1 MECAP
6 ADDEAEASE
15 PWKCINCLDCDQ
27 DFPASCEVHGDQHVA
42 FKCFFCCNIATFFCG
57 GKTHFCEQCHKHGWN
72 ATPMPKG
79 ECRPGCDGRHPDHG
93 TKKIHCLGCV
103 VCRSLGLN
111 FSTKSAQS
119 KQRLAYIKVKKGL
132 PVTAEEAALAAEQI
146 ELDRLEE
153 ERVAAEKRAEGV
165 RRLME
170 LQLSKADAETLL
182 DSHKGNIEAAVSERR
197 QVLQQQAEQRAREAA
212 RDAAVETLRSMGFK
226 NTLEQL
232 HSLLSSKNNNLEQ
245 VIEALFELQ
254 GQQAAEAALKVEAL
268 VALGWSEAEVQA
280 ALEQNGWDQQA
291 AEAALKVEALVALG
305 WSKAEV
311 QVALEQNGWDQQ
323 AAEIVLKTDKHWKQ
337 CDDDGF
343 SRRLAKKLKKRHFAC
358 IASRGA
364 PCTCKPVPC
373 VANPVSPKQRE
384 AGLEGHSLQEK
395 FSVWCGA
402 GRQLNQE
409 EFSGAFA
416 KPRKPNDFNLP
427 NKPMRFNEAKKLLY
441 AYYGVDV
448 EKKSEEEE
456 EASEVELHDGGGEF
470 VVARKKNMRSKK
482 APNQADASDSNA
494 CGWNSSEKS
503 GPQDGD
509 IEIPYIISCGYD
521 DSSDNLVEE
530 FSGAFA
536 KPSRVWH

>member
-27 DFPASCEVHGDQHVA
+27 DFPATCEVHGDQHVA

-132 PVTAEEAALAAEQI
+132 PVTAEEQALAAEQI

-170 LQLSKADAETLL
+170 LQLSKAEAEALL
-182 DSHKGNIEAAVSERR
+182 DSHKGNVEAAVSERR

-226 NTLEQL
+226 NSVQQL
-232 HSLLSSKNNNLEQ
+232 HSLLTSKNNNLEQ

-254 GQQAAEAALKVEAL
+254 GQEAAEAALKVQAL
-268 VALGWSEAEVQA
+268 VALGWGAAEVQT
-280 ALEQNGWDQQA
+280 ALEQNGWDQEA
-291 AEAALKVEALVALG
+291 AEAALK
-305 WSKAEV
+305 
-311 QVALEQNGWDQQ
+311 
-323 AAEIVLKTDKHWKQ
+323 TDKHMKQ

-343 SRRLAKKLKKRHFAC
+343 FSRRLAKTLKKQHFAC
-358 IASRGA
+358 MGSRGA
-364 PCTCKPVPC
+364 ACMCKQAAAKAAAPPAPC
-373 VANPVSPKQRE
+373 VANPVSPKQSKAGRE
-384 AGLEGHSLQEK
+384 GRSSQDKVSGC
-395 FSVWCGA
+395 FA
-402 GRQLNQE
+402 GRQIEVNQE

-416 KPRKPNDFNLP
+416 KPRKPSSSLP
-427 NKPMRFNEAKKLLY
+427 NKPMRFKEARELLQ
-441 AYYGVDV
+441 AYYGVD
-448 EKKSEEEE
+448 EGKKCVEEE
-456 EASEVELHDGGGEF
+456 EASEVEVHDSLGDAGGGEF
-470 VVARKKNMRSKK
+470 IAARKKNMRSKK
-482 APNQADASDSNA
+482 AGKQADASHGKE
-494 CGWNSSEKS
+494 CGLKWSEEGS
-503 GPQDGD
+503 PQDGD
-509 IEIPYIISCGYD
+509 IDIPYIISCGYD

-536 KPSRVWH
+536 KPSRGRHSNID